1 MIKFEITI
9 DESNWESIRNLMR
22 EKKSFDLVINGENY
36 EIRYDKA
43 TESYYAWVSMTNFHE
58 LDAVLPK
65 RILMGV
71 A

>member
-22 EKKSFDLVINGENY
+22 QKKSFDLVINGENY
-36 EIRYDKA
+36 EIRYYKA
-43 TESYYAWVSMTNFHE
+43 TESYYAWVSITNFHE
-58 LDAVLPK
+58 IDDVLPK

>member
-1 MIKFEITI
+1 
-9 DESNWESIRNLMR
+9 MR
-22 EKKSFDLVINGENY
+22 EKKSFDLVINGEKY

-43 TESYYAWVSMTNFHE
+43 TESYYAWVSLSNFHE
-58 LDAVLPK
+58 IDDVLPK